1 MTRTGR
7 LPLAVLPL
15 ALTYLAVALNMT
27 IASVALPT
35 ISTQFQ
41 ASAEQLAWIVN
52 ATPMVSAAF
61 ILFAGAWSD
70 RVGRKRMLLIGIV
83 IFLVSA
89 LLSGMTNSVEIL
101 ILLRALTG
109 LGSALAM
116 PSAMA
121 LTFDVTAG

>member
-1 MTRTGR
+1 MKRSSDPHR
-7 LPLAVLPL
+7 
-15 ALTYLAVALNMT
+15 AVATAAAAGPDIPGGRAQHDDRQRRAAHHL
-27 IASVALPT
+27 
-35 ISTQFQ
+35 TQFQ

-70 RVGRKRMLLIGIV
+70 RIGRKRMLIIGNV

-89 LLSGMTNSVEIL
+89 ILSGMTDSVQIL

-109 LGSALAM
+109 LGSAMAM
-116 PSAMA
+116 PRRWR
-121 LTFDVTAG
+121 